1 MNYTIST
8 SLIIGYILILILSTY
23 TIIHIFRHRKKYGT
37 ELIAFLNVANIII
50 AGILYSTL
58 FMFSVVIFISYD
70 INILLWKLS
79 LVFVFVIRLVISII
93 FSFFN
98 EYKKIKIFPFLYFT
112 LLFGLLV
119 GALGTPDSITLS
131 LTGPPPVFSLMNPSN
146 VNFKFNLVT
155 SIVAILF
162 ELFLTIY
169 FLYSAAIIHNKT
181 KHKEESSPLLLNTL
195 VFSISMMMLVLY
207 ITLQETLYRELYI
220 IISWI
225 SSFAI
230 DIMLIRKPE
239 MFFILPNRIY
249 SVNIYHK
256 SGIVLYSYSF
266 DNTTDNKI
274 ESARWGT
281 ILIGLNHILSEF
293 IDKTDKIDVI
303 QTKKTDIVV
312 RYENDYGYALVV
324 ITNQKNDIVED
335 LMLGFSNDFNSKY
348 KNKLL
353 DIQDLNRLINISEFI
368 DIKELIEKHFQ
379 LYIYRY

>member
-239 MFFILPNRIY
+239 MFFILPNRIF

-256 SGIVLYSYSF
+256 SGIVLYSYNF
-266 DNTTDNKI
+266 DNTTDYKI

>member
-1 MNYTIST
+1 MDYRISA
-8 SLIIGYILILILSTY
+8 SLIIGYVLILILSTY
-23 TIIHIFRHRKKYGT
+23 TIIHIFRHRNKYGT
-37 ELIAFLNVANIII
+37 QLIAFLNIANTFI
-50 AGILYSTL
+50 AGILYST
-58 FMFSVVIFISYD
+58 FFIFSVVIFISYD

-281 ILIGLNHILSEF
+281 ILIGLNHILGEF

-324 ITNQKNDIVED
+324 ITNQKNDLVED

-368 DIKELIEKHFQ
+368 DIKELIEKHFR
-379 LYIYRY
+379 LYT

>member
-79 LVFVFVIRLVISII
+79 LVFVFVIRLIISII

-368 DIKELIEKHFQ
+368 DLKELIEKHFR
-379 LYIYRY
+379 LYT

>member
-225 SSFAI
+225 SSFAL

-368 DIKELIEKHFQ
+368 DIKELIEKHFR
-379 LYIYRY
+379 LYT

>member
-225 SSFAI
+225 SSFAL

-368 DIKELIEKHFQ
+368 DLKELIEKHFR
-379 LYIYRY
+379 LYT

>member
-23 TIIHIFRHRKKYGT
+23 TVIQIFRQRNKYGT
-37 ELIAFLNVANIII
+37 NLFAILNITNVFI
-50 AGILYSTL
+50 AGILFSTF

-70 INILLWKLS
+70 INILMWKTS
-79 LVFVFVIRLVISII
+79 LVIGFITLLVTSII
-93 FSFFN
+93 YSFFK
-98 EYKKIKIFPFLYFT
+98 EYKKIKPFPFLYFT
-112 LLFGLLV
+112 LLFGLLI
-119 GALGTPDSITLS
+119 GALATPDSITATLN
-131 LTGPPPVFSLMNPSN
+131 GPPPPVFSIMNPSN
-146 VNFKFNLVT
+146 INFKFNLVT
-155 SIVAILF
+155 TIVGVLF
-162 ELFLTIY
+162 ELFITIY

-181 KHKEESSPLLLNTL
+181 KHKEESSLLLLNTL
-195 VFSISMMMLVLY
+195 VFSISLMLLLLY
-207 ITLQETLYRELYI
+207 ITLQETLYREMYI
-220 IISWI
+220 TIWWI
-225 SSFAI
+225 SSFTV
-230 DIMLIRKPE
+230 DIMLIKKPE
-239 MFFILPNRIY
+239 MFFILPNKIY

-266 DNTTDNKI
+266 DKTTDYKI

-303 QTKKTDIVV
+303 QTKKSEIVV

-335 LMLGFSNDFNSKY
+335 IMANFSKDFNSKY

-353 DIQDLNRLINISEFI
+353 DIQDINRLINISEFI
-368 DIKELIEKHFQ
+368 DIKELVEKHFQ
-379 LYIYRY
+379 LYT